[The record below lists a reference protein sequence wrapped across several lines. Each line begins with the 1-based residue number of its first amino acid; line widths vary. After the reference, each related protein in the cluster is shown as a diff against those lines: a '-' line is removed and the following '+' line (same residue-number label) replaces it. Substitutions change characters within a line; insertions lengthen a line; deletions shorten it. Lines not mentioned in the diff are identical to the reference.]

1 MSHVWFI
8 KSRPDVDPKTGLYRE
23 SFAKSKGNLGTP
35 RYLEKSL
42 QRLAS
47 FADKKFTRDRTR
59 VAQMLLDHGNALHP
73 AQREVLE
80 GYCRDKSL

>member
-1 MSHVWFI
+1 MSAPAWFI
-8 KSRPDVDPKTGLYRE
+8 RGRPDIDPATGLYRE
-23 SFAKSKGNLGTP
+23 SFAKSKGNLGSH

-47 FADKKFTRDRTR
+47 FADKKFTRDKVR
-59 VAQMLLDHGNALHP
+59 VAQMLLDHGHALHP

-80 GYCRDKSL
+80 GYCK